1 MRAEKEIVQE
11 LEVSAWLN
19 TPSPISLADN
29 LGKVIV
35 IEAFQMLCPG
45 CVSHALPQ
53 AQHIAK
59 HFSPE
64 DVLVLG
70 LHSVFEHHDAQ
81 GRLEVLEAFLYE
93 NRISFPVAMD
103 APSDDSPVPR
113 TMRNFGLS
121 GTPSLILIDRY
132 GAQREQYF
140 GVVED
145 LVLGAR
151 IMKLMVE

>member
-1 MRAEKEIVQE
+1 MRTENDIVQE
-11 LEVSAWLN
+11 LEVSEWLN

-29 LGKVIV
+29 RGKVIV

-45 CVSHALPQ
+45 CISHGLPQ
-53 AQHIAK
+53 AQRIAK
-59 HFSPE
+59 HFSSE
-64 DVLVLG
+64 DVLLIG
-70 LHSVFEHHDAQ
+70 LHSVFEHHNAQ
-81 GRLEVLEAFLYE
+81 GRLAVLQAFLYE
-93 NRISFPVAMD
+93 NRISFPIAVD

-121 GTPSLILIDRY
+121 GTPSLILIDRQ
-132 GAQREQYF
+132 GVQREQYF

-151 IMKLMVE
+151 IMKLLVE